1 MSMKNTLILGLAG
14 AAAIY
19 TVRKIPALNTVTT
32 NTPFNDNGKTVPLI
46 PPGLMARNSWSF
58 AFVAIPAIGAWYLSR

>member
-19 TVRKIPALNTVTT
+19 TVRKIPAINAMTT
-32 NTPFNDNGKTVPLI
+32 NAPFANNGKAVPGI
-46 PPGLMARNSWSF
+46 SHDLMARNGWSF
-58 AFVAIPAIGAWYLSR
+58 AFVALPAIGAWYLSR